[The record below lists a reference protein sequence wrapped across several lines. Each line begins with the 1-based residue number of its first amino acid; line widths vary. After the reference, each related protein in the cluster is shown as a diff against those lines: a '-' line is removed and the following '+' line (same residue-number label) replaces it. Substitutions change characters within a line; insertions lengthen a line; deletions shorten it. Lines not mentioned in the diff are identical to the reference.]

1 MLQCIVLFVDCIVA
15 CRESCINFVQ
25 NITMILPIVAY
36 GDPILKKYCEEI
48 DEHYSELKL
57 LISDMFETMYRAKGV
72 GLAAPQVGKNIRLFI
87 VDGSPFAEK
96 EEGEEDDPL
105 ADGIEHFK
113 KVFINPIIEEE
124 EGKEW
129 SFQEGCL
136 SIPKIRENVS
146 RKSDLVISHYD
157 EHWKLHEDRYTGY
170 AARIIQHEY
179 DHVEGILFTD
189 YLSPLK
195 RKLFQKKLN
204 NITNGLIEIDYK
216 MSFPK
221 ISK

>member
-1 MLQCIVLFVDCIVA
+1 
-15 CRESCINFVQ
+15 
-25 NITMILPIVAY
+25 MILPILAY
-36 GDPILKKYCEEI
+36 GDPILKKESEEI
-48 DEHYSELKL
+48 DETYTDLET
-57 LISDMFETMYRAKGV
+57 LIEDMFETMYRAKGV
-72 GLAAPQVGKNIRLFI
+72 GLAAPQIGINIRLFI

-96 EEGEEDDPL
+96 EEGEDDDPRAL
-105 ADGIEHFK
+105 GIENFK

-124 EGKEW
+124 EGEEW

-146 RKSDLVISHYD
+146 RKSDIVISYYD
-157 EHWKLHEDRYTGY
+157 ENWELKEERYSGY

-179 DHVEGILFTD
+179 DHIEGVLFTD

-195 RKLFQKKLN
+195 RKLLKKKLN

-221 ISK
+221 ISKK